1 MIPALVR
8 STARLAGRHRHVNWA
23 LADQAMISGVNFLT
37 GILLARFLGI
47 EEFGRFT
54 LAWMVVLFAAAIQN
68 AAINSPMMSIGSQQ
82 AEEDAPAYYGAVF
95 AQQAVFT
102 ALSVVIVFA
111 GTAAA
116 ARWFPQ
122 WNIDGLALPLA
133 AAAAA
138 YHTQDFLR
146 RYFFTR
152 GRPSAA
158 FAADATCYLG
168 RLALLVCLFFA
179 FTGMDSHYALW
190 AIAAMT
196 AVATLCAAFLVEPLR
211 WVPEV
216 ARSVTRRHGGFS
228 KWLVLSRLTKWTSS
242 QLFYIATGALLGA
255 AAVGALRA
263 ARNLMGVTHILLM
276 GLENIV
282 PVRAAQHFQ
291 RGGVK
296 ALKEYLRRVSWIG
309 GSVTAFVALAFAVAP
324 GFWLDLFY
332 GGSYAGYGYLIR
344 WFAAVYILIFMEL
357 PLRAA
362 LRAIEQTQPIFSAN
376 LWASLFSLAAVYPLI
391 HWFELYGVMA
401 GLLIT
406 QVIVQATLWWAL
418 RSKMAQRTI

>member
-1 MIPALVR
+1 MALALVR
-8 STARLAGRHRHVNWA
+8 SASRLAGRYSHVNWA
-23 LADQAMISGVNFLT
+23 LADQAMVSGVNFLT
-37 GILLARFLGI
+37 GILLARYLGI

-54 LAWMVVLFAAAIQN
+54 LAWMVVLFAASIQH

-82 AEEDAPAYYGAVF
+82 EEEDAPAYYGAVF
-95 AQQAVFT
+95 AQQAVFA
-102 ALSVVIVFA
+102 ALSFVLVFA
-111 GTAAA
+111 GATAA

-122 WNIDGLALPLA
+122 WKIDGLALPLA

-138 YHTQDFLR
+138 YQTQDFLR

-152 GRPSAA
+152 GRASTA
-158 FAADATCYLG
+158 FAADAICYLG
-168 RLALLVCLFFA
+168 QLALLVWLFFA
-179 FTGMDSHYALW
+179 FTGMDSRYALW
-190 AIAAMT
+190 AIAAVA

-228 KWLVLSRLTKWTSS
+228 KWLILSTLMQWTSA
-242 QLFYIATGALLGA
+242 QLFFIAAGVLLGA

-263 ARNLMGVTHILLM
+263 AQNLMGVTHILFM

-296 ALKEYLRRVSWIG
+296 ALKGYLRRVSWTG
-309 GSVTAFVALAFAVAP
+309 GLVTAFVAVAFAVAP

-332 GGSYAGYGYLIR
+332 GGSYAGYGYVVQ
-344 WFAAVYILIFMEL
+344 WFAAVYILIFMGV
-357 PLRAA
+357 PLRAG
-362 LRAIEQTQPIFSAN
+362 LRGLEHTRSIFSAYF
-376 LWASLFSLAAVYPLI
+376 WASLFSLAAIYPLI

-406 QVIVQATLWWAL
+406 QVIIQATLWLAF
-418 RSKMAQRTI
+418 RSKTAERTV